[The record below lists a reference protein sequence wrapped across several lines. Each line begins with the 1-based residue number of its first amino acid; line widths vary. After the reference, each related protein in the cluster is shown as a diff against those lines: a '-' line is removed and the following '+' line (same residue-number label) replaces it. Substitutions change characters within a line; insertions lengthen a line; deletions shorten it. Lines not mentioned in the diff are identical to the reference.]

1 MQLLRANGTN
11 EIIDKLEK
19 SLQQTKDL
27 QKRVE
32 FMNEKLATAGEVVI
46 EPISSKIKGNT
57 SFYILCNLCLTMIS

>member
-1 MQLLRANGTN
+1 LRANGTN

-32 FMNEKLATAGEVVI
+32 LMNDKLATAGEVAMK
-46 EPISSKIKGNT
+46 PISSKIKGKALLGIF
-57 SFYILCNLCLTMIS
+57 SIDINLRCS